1 VRSLLDTD
9 DPESIKQPAIQSE
22 IDIPKKR
29 RRRGG
34 FINSIKFLD
43 FYTEYRNFELLKN

>member
-9 DPESIKQPAIQSE
+9 DPENIKQPAIQSE

-29 RRRGG
+29 RRRGE
-34 FINSIKFLD
+34 FINNIKFLD
-43 FYTEYRNFELLKN
+43 FCIEY